1 MATAGSSSRDL
12 SRLQWSPIT
21 GTPQLT
27 LSATYASCLP
37 WTTSTIRSSGSA
49 STAQSLKA
57 SKWSSTKTRIGSATS
72 ADLKDFSS
80 GWPKNSA
87 ESPRFH
93 VDRGWTSRGHGR
105 KRGTEGGN
113 LGDFD
118 LRSCAF
124 SARRAVG
131 HESQAARSVRGM
143 EEHPLFEQGDACPA
157 IRLPLQQFEAMD
169 KAFRWPVALS
179 PCEPC
184 LYGRLLFVQMAC
196 KCLQFRLAMLLHF
209 FQPPPQPISLALT
222 QQMTKGLHLACRASQ
237 RFVGL
242 DQPRPQDAE
251 RSCIFD

>member
-1 MATAGSSSRDL
+1 AGSSSRDL
-12 SRLQWSPIT
+12 SRLLWSPIT

-27 LSATYASCLP
+27 LWATYASCLP
-37 WTTSTIRSSGSA
+37 WTTSTIHSSGSA

-87 ESPRFH
+87 ESPQFH

-124 SARRAVG
+124 SLIRRLVMRVKR
-131 HESQAARSVRGM
+131 HARSEGWKSIRC
-143 EEHPLFEQGDACPA
+143 LSKATPA
-157 IRLPLQQFEAMD
+157 RP
-169 KAFRWPVALS
+169 
-179 PCEPC
+179 
-184 LYGRLLFVQMAC
+184 Y
-196 KCLQFRLAMLLHF
+196 
-209 FQPPPQPISLALT
+209 
-222 QQMTKGLHLACRASQ
+222 ACRFS
-237 RFVGL
+237 
-242 DQPRPQDAE
+242 
-251 RSCIFD
+251 